1 MMVTA
6 FWDSYGILLIDYLEK
21 GKSITGVYYASLL
34 DKLKAELRQRDRI
47 RRRRKFCCPLHTSAV
62 AIVKMHEQ
70 SSN

>member
-1 MMVTA
+1 MVTA

-47 RRRRKFCCPLHTSAV
+47 
-62 AIVKMHEQ
+62 
-70 SSN
+70 

>member
-1 MMVTA
+1 MKQQSKQWTAKGETARKVMVTA

-47 RRRRKFCCPLHTSAV
+47 
-62 AIVKMHEQ
+62 
-70 SSN
+70 